1 MWATQAARMGYRWQI
16 GNGKKVL
23 FWEDQWFDT
32 CSFAIQLWKV
42 YVIVNEQGRTVDEV
56 WDGVN
61 LKFTFRRTVNR
72 EVVDLWEEVK

>member
-1 MWATQAARMGYRWQI
+1 MVWH
-16 GNGKKVL
+16 
-23 FWEDQWFDT
+23 F
-32 CSFAIQLWKV
+32 SFAIQLWKV

-72 EVVDLWEEVK
+72 EVVDLWEEIK